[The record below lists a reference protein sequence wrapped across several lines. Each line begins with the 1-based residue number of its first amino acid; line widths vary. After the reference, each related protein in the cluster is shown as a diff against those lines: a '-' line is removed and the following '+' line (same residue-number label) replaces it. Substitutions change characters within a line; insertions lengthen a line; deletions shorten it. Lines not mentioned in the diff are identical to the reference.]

1 MKYGIFRNKYQNKIE
16 TATFK
21 LEGVEPSTAKNGKI
35 KLMTLFLEDA
45 DGKPV
50 YMSNFQSVWDAALL
64 NGFDFEAISIGDDVE
79 VDFVRNDKYLNFI
92 DIRSKSKR
100 DEADEVLATLDA
112 LSQEQPF

>member
-1 MKYGIFRNKYQNKIE
+1 MKYGMFRNKYRNKIE

-21 LEGVEPSTAKNGKI
+21 LDGVEPSTAKNGKI
-35 KLMTLFLEDA
+35 KLMKLFLEDA

-50 YMSNFQSVWDAALL
+50 YMSNFQNVWDAVLL
-64 NGFDFEAISIGDDVE
+64 NGFDFEAISVGDDVE
-79 VDFVRNDKYLNFI
+79 VDFVRNDPYLNFV

-100 DEADEVLATLDA
+100 DEAGEILDKLDA

>member
-1 MKYGIFRNKYQNKIE
+1 MKYGMFRNKYQQKIE

-21 LEGVEPSTAKNGKI
+21 LEGVEPSTAKNGKT

-50 YMSNFQSVWDAALL
+50 YMSNFQSFWDAALL
-64 NGFDFEAISIGDDVE
+64 NGFDFEAISVGDDVE
-79 VDFVRNDKYLNFI
+79 VDFVRNDKYLNFV

-100 DEADEVLATLDA
+100 DEAGEVLDTLDA
-112 LSQEQPF
+112 LSQELPF